1 MKLDALV
8 WHVFVNKK
16 PLDSTL
22 VVFCA
27 VTKQFHQVR
36 MLHHPEKVNFRHP
49 FFMTLQ
55 ASLAELLH
63 RDFDFLGR
71 VFEAL
76 DGSPV
81 DAAETA
87 FADHNGAAEVLGGG
101 FEIGDCELSEV
112 VFSGGQG
119 VVGVPP
125 GGG

>member
-16 PLDSTL
+16 PLDPTL

-36 MLHHPEKVNFRHP
+36 MLHYSKKVNFSHP

-55 ASLAELLH
+55 PSLAELLH

-71 VFEAL
+71 VVEAL

-81 DAAETA
+81 DTAETA
-87 FADHNGAAEVLGGG
+87 FPDHDGAAEVLGGG
-101 FEIGDCELSEV
+101 FEIGDGELSEV
-112 VFSGGQG
+112 VFSGDQW
-119 VVGVPP
+119 VVGVSP